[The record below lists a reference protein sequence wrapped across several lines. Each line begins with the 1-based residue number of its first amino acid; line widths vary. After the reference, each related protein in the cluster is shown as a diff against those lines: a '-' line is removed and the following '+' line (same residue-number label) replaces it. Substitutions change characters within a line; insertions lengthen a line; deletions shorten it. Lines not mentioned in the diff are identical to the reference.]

1 MNSEDYERHLLA
13 KEERRR
19 KNESNQPTLREFS
32 AI

>member
-1 MNSEDYERHLLA
+1 MNSKDYERHLLA
-13 KEERRR
+13 KEGGR

>member
-1 MNSEDYERHLLA
+1 MTSKRH
-13 KEERRR
+13 EERMKKEGGR